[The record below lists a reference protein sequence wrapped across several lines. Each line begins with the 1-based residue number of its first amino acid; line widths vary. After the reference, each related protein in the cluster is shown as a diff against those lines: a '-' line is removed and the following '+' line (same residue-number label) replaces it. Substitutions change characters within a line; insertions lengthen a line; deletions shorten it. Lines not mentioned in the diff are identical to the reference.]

1 MDRFVISDLE
11 KEESNRFYQQITF
24 DKYGCEK
31 HTHSRKVSID
41 MKKDMEMAFV
51 RLFGKDK
58 GVTFDSS
65 STQGTLVDGIHRGND
80 HEDYNKNLCLRIDL
94 QGINTGKE
102 NNDVSGKRL
111 ANVQIQLNKSKWF
124 KEKVPSTIAQVHFE
138 CGKEI
143 PKDRVIEAFERSWK
157 DMKAIYVYIP

>member
-31 HTHSRKVSID
+31 HTHSRKVSIEMKTD
-41 MKKDMEMAFV
+41 MKMAFV
-51 RLFGKDK
+51 RFFGKDK

-80 HEDYNKNLCLRIDL
+80 REDYNKDLCLRIDL
-94 QGINTGKE
+94 QGINKGKE
-102 NNDVSGKRL
+102 KGVVDKKL
-111 ANVQIQLNKSKWF
+111 ANVQIQLNKSCKWF